1 MKEAF
6 NTLLRSGSLP
16 GAVVFAVALM
26 IGPGMALANWEFTR
40 WGMTVNEVER
50 ASHYSAIRTG
60 QGYGCM
66 LQINGPYTFLGV
78 RFSLV
83 KFCFDDETLLES
95 VDLLASVN
103 AYGAIERNLRRAYGP
118 PQLARGVDQLN
129 SSWTDTERGDRIDLL
144 LAENTVVTY
153 RAPSS
158 WRRAGLPEQ
167 CGSAMR
173 RP

>member
-16 GAVVFAVALM
+16 GAVVFVVALI
-26 IGPGMALANWEFTR
+26 IGPAMPLANWEFTR

-50 ASHYSAIRTG
+50 ASRYSAIPNG

-66 LQINGPYTFLGV
+66 LQINDPYTFLGV

-103 AYGAIERNLRRAYGP
+103 AYSTVEKNLRRAYGP
-118 PQLARGVDQLN
+118 SQIPRDVDQLS
-129 SSWTDTERGDRIDLL
+129 SSWTDTERGDRIDLS

-153 RAPSS
+153 SQAP
-158 WRRAGLPEQ
+158 
-167 CGSAMR
+167 
-173 RP
+173 

>member
-1 MKEAF
+1 LLWRPSRTKGDEQEGKMTEAF
-6 NTLLRSGSLP
+6 NTLRSGSLP

-26 IGPGMALANWEFTR
+26 IGPAMALANWEFTR

-83 KFCFDDETLLES
+83 KFCFDDATLLES

-103 AYGAIERNLRRAYGP
+103 AYSTVERNLRRAYGP
-118 PQLARGVDQLN
+118 PQIPRGVDQLS
-129 SSWTDTERGDRIDLL
+129 SSWTDNERGDRIDLS
-144 LAENTVVTY
+144 LAENAVVTY
-153 RAPSS
+153 RQAP
-158 WRRAGLPEQ
+158 
-167 CGSAMR
+167 
-173 RP
+173 

>member
-16 GAVVFAVALM
+16 GAVVFAVTLM
-26 IGPGMALANWEFTR
+26 IGPAMALAHWEFTR

-50 ASHYSAIRTG
+50 VSHYSAIRTG
-60 QGYGCM
+60 QGYGSM
-66 LQINGPYTFLGV
+66 LQINDPYTFLGV

-103 AYGAIERNLRRAYGP
+103 AYRTVERNLRRAYGP
-118 PQLARGVDQLN
+118 PQLPGGEDQL
-129 SSWTDTERGDRIDLL
+129 SS
-144 LAENTVVTY
+144 
-153 RAPSS
+153 
-158 WRRAGLPEQ
+158 
-167 CGSAMR
+167 
-173 RP
+173 

>member
-1 MKEAF
+1 LPWRPSRREGDEQEGEMTEAF

-16 GAVVFAVALM
+16 GAVVFAVALI

-103 AYGAIERNLRRAYGP
+103 AYSTVERNLRRAYGP
-118 PQLARGVDQLN
+118 PQIPRGVDQLS
-129 SSWTDTERGDRIDLL
+129 SSWTDTERGDRIDLS

-153 RAPSS
+153 SQAP
-158 WRRAGLPEQ
+158 
-167 CGSAMR
+167 
-173 RP
+173 

>member
-16 GAVVFAVALM
+16 GAVVFAIALL
-26 IGPGMALANWEFTR
+26 IGHGMALANWEFTR

-50 ASHYSAIRTG
+50 ASRYSAIKNG

-66 LQINGPYTFLGV
+66 LEIHDPYTFRGV
-78 RFSLV
+78 RFSVV

-95 VDLLASVN
+95 VDLLASVA
-103 AYGAIERNLRRAYGP
+103 AYGAIEKSLRRAYGP
-118 PQLARGVDQLN
+118 PQIPRGVDQLS
-129 SSWTDTERGDRIDLL
+129 SSWTDTERGDRIDLS

-153 RAPSS
+153 SQAP
-158 WRRAGLPEQ
+158 
-167 CGSAMR
+167 
-173 RP
+173 

>member
-6 NTLLRSGSLP
+6 STLLRSRSLP
-16 GAVVFAVALM
+16 GAVVFAIALL
-26 IGPGMALANWEFTR
+26 IGHGMALANWEFTR

-103 AYGAIERNLRRAYGP
+103 AYSTVERNLLRAYGP
-118 PQLARGVDQLN
+118 PQIPRGVDQLS
-129 SSWTDTERGDRIDLL
+129 SSWTDTERGDRIDLS

-153 RAPSS
+153 RQAP
-158 WRRAGLPEQ
+158 
-167 CGSAMR
+167 
-173 RP
+173 